1 MSGTSNYYMDDEKWN
16 SANMERL
23 VAFMNSDF
31 GTEKL
36 GVLKASIQTNIDTGT
51 AMPDNRKHFWNAIC
65 QLCATLGEHNP
76 IGRGTP
82 TNIDPEIDA
91 TAKAFVAEVVEEISG
106 LSPKAQQAIH
116 SFGRANSD
124 LALGVEGA
132 LSSMLYSRFIGY
144 YRANKDETK
153 TRWSGK
159 TNKDGTL
166 AISQPVVVEEATE

>member
-23 VAFMNSDF
+23 KAFMASDF

-36 GVLKASIQTNIDTGT
+36 GVLKASIQTNIDTGEI
-51 AMPDNRKHFWNAIC
+51 MPDNRKHFWNAIC

-91 TAKAFVAEVVEEISG
+91 SAKAFVATVVEEVTNG
-106 LSPKAQQAIH
+106 SPALQQAIAT
-116 SFGRANSD
+116 FGRAGSD
-124 LALGVEGA
+124 LANGEDGA
-132 LSSMLYSRFIGY
+132 LSSMLYTRLIGY

-153 TRWSGK
+153 TRWTGK
-159 TNKDGTL
+159 VNKNGTL
-166 AISQPVVVEEATE
+166 AINQPVVVEEATE